1 MILTGI
7 FMVMGHLSYPKFL
20 KELYKVFSYDMP
32 WKASILFLILTKM
45 LCLVGRHNHL
55 TIVRVFHWNGS
66 KVTRVIA
73 SCSRNSKSL
82 SLSLS
87 LSHITSQNSIFFN
100 IHNVTSL
107 ISIFFNRH
115 DIFYSITFFTHT
127 PFNHM
132 NYIFEEVGGTVLKL
146 SLIPHGNTPLEDGY

>member
-20 KELYKVFSYDMP
+20 KELYKVLSYDMP

-45 LCLVGRHNHL
+45 LCVVGRHNHL

-66 KVTRVIA
+66 KVTRVIT

-87 LSHITSQNSIFFN
+87 HHFTKLDFLQYTY
-100 IHNVTSL
+100 VTSL
-107 ISIFFNRH
+107 ISIFFNGH
-115 DIFYSITFFTHT
+115 GLFYSITFFTHT
-127 PFNHM
+127 PFDHI
-132 NYIFEEVGGTVLKL
+132 NYIFEEVGGIVLKL